1 VSHTHAEGPDFKLL
15 GVMFDCQLTMAE
27 AVRETA
33 QEASWK
39 LRTLLRTGKYYCDS
53 EVMLLYKSHVLS
65 YVEYRTPAVYHATD
79 TVLAALERVQASLL
93 RQTGIS
99 AMEALMVFNLAPLS
113 ARRDMAMLGLI
124 HRTVLREGPAHFAEW
139 FRKTAQQMPRRTRSG
154 TTRHSLQL
162 HEPLE
167 GAYLD
172 VVRRSALGL
181 TCVYNMLPP
190 AIVAEK
196 TVAGFQRK
204 LQEVLK
210 ERAEEGCADWAR
222 TFSPRIPRYCHP
234 LR

>member
-1 VSHTHAEGPDFKLL
+1 
-15 GVMFDCQLTMAE
+15 
-27 AVRETA
+27 
-33 QEASWK
+33 
-39 LRTLLRTGKYYCDS
+39 
-53 EVMLLYKSHVLS
+53 
-65 YVEYRTPAVYHATD
+65 VEYRTPAVYHATD

-99 AMEALMVFNLAPLS
+99 AMEALMMFNLAPLS

-124 HRTVLREGPAHFAEW
+124 HRTVLGEGPAHFGEW
-139 FRKTAQQMPRRTRSG
+139 FRQTAQQLPRRTRSS
-154 TTRHSLQL
+154 TARHSLQL

-181 TCVYNMLPP
+181 TCVYNMLPE
-190 AIVAEK
+190 AVVGVK

-210 ERAEEGCADWAR
+210 ERAEEGCADWAQ
-222 TFSPRIPRYCHP
+222 TFSPRILRYCHP